1 MTIES
6 QFLNKQKFSKLIEDT
21 VINERSSYMDAIID
35 ICEQNMIDI
44 LDVKKFISPIIKDKL
59 EAEARALNYLPKQ
72 NTLPFDDI

>member
-21 VINERSSYMDAIID
+21 VINERSSYMDAIIG
-35 ICEQNMIDI
+35 ICEKNFIDI
-44 LDVKKFISPIIKDKL
+44 EEIKKYVSTAIRDKL
-59 EAEARALNYLPKQ
+59 EVEPRELNYLPKQ

>member
-1 MTIES
+1 MTIEE
-6 QFLNKQKFSKLIEDT
+6 QFLSKTKFSKLIEET
-21 VINERSSYMDAIID
+21 VHRNRLSYMDAIID